1 MSGDPAFVRRTV
13 TGVTVELRAQPRAR
27 RTALDCAG
35 GALKAQVTA
44 PAEDGKANAA
54 VIELLAIAVRL
65 PHHVLL
71 HHGPCSWSPARRPRS
86 SDGGAGWARPGFP
99 LVFLDSRVIGYAVML
114 GRCRTMSRES

>member
-1 MSGDPAFVRRTV
+1 VSRDPAFVRRTV

-54 VIELLAIAVRL
+54 VIELLAEAWRL
-65 PHHVLL
+65 PKSAFAVTRGATSRDKVLSIA
-71 HHGPCSWSPARRPRS
+71 GEPALLAARIR
-86 SDGGAGWARPGFP
+86 DWAR
-99 LVFLDSRVIGYAVML
+99 
-114 GRCRTMSRES
+114 ESAERDG